1 MPIHNL
7 MIGGSTKMAIST
19 LISALKK
26 KSKLSEKEFAALFEI
41 SEETLADW
49 ENGNS
54 APNVAQAARLAKHFH
69 ISADRLLESGLTETV
84 VTPKGNEMLPAYEKL
99 HEWELYSKSLHFEYM
114 QSIEEGLDIEQY
126 KPLFDAIIALP
137 ADEYKERMADVL
149 FDVVSHA
156 PIVEGYP
163 YTEPSDLAGILS
175 LCKEYPLNAKTL
187 TEEELKEKIKG
198 AWYGRIC
205 GCLLG
210 KPIEGVSCENIESIL
225 RETGN
230 YPMTRYIHASE
241 LTPDMYKRCKG
252 TLRENCFAD
261 VIEYAPVDDD
271 TNYVALAQVL
281 IRKYGKD
288 FQPAHVAQLWTE
300 RQGKNAYCTAERI
313 AYCNFIRGFR
323 PPYSAMHKNSY
334 REWIGAQIRGDY
346 FGYINPG
353 NPKTA
358 AEMAWRDASISH
370 IKNGIYGE
378 MFASAMIACAA
389 VTDDIENI
397 ILGGLSYVP
406 TTSRLYEKIKSV
418 LADYHSGVGFYEAVE
433 KLKTEYDP
441 ANSHGWT
448 HTIPNAAIVVLSL
461 LHGNGDFG
469 KSICRA
475 VEVGYD
481 TDCNG
486 ATVGSI
492 IGIRNGF
499 SAIDEVW
506 TKPVCGKLDTSI
518 FGVGLLDIDKAVERT
533 MKHIAGIP
541 EEKIRR

>member
-1 MPIHNL
+1 
-7 MIGGSTKMAIST
+7 MAIST

-26 KSKLSEKEFAALFEI
+26 KSKLSAKEFADLFEI
-41 SEETLADW
+41 SEKTLADW
-49 ENGNS
+49 ESGNS
-54 APNVAQAARLAKHFH
+54 TPDVAQVARLAKYFN
-69 ISADRLLESGLTETV
+69 ISADRLLESGMTEPIV
-84 VTPKGNEMLPAYEKL
+84 MPKGNEMLPVYEKL
-99 HEWELYSKSLHFEYM
+99 PEWELYSKSLHYEYM

-126 KPLFDAIIALP
+126 KPLFDSIIALP
-137 ADEYKERMADVL
+137 ADEYKEKMADIL

-156 PIVEGYP
+156 PTVEGYP
-163 YTEPSDLAGILS
+163 YNEPSDFSGILA

-187 TEEELKEKIKG
+187 TEEELKNKIKG

-210 KPIEGVSCENIESIL
+210 KPIEGVTCEHIYDLLTKTE
-225 RETGN
+225 N
-230 YPMTRYIHASE
+230 YPMTRYICRAE
-241 LTPDMYKRCKG
+241 LTDEMIEKYRGLRYDFGADM
-252 TLRENCFAD
+252 
-261 VIEYAPVDDD
+261 IEHAPVDDD

-281 IRKYGKD
+281 IEKYGKD
-288 FQPAHVAQLWTE
+288 FLPAHVAQIWME

-313 AYCNFIRGFR
+313 AYCNFIKGFR

-353 NPKTA
+353 DPKTA
-358 AEMAWRDASISH
+358 ADMAWRDASISH

-389 VTDDIENI
+389 VTDDIEDI
-397 ILGGLSYVP
+397 ILGGLAYVP
-406 TTSRLYEKIKSV
+406 TTSRLYKKIKEV
-418 LADYHSGVGFYEAVE
+418 LADYHNGVGFYEAIE
-433 KLKTEYDP
+433 KLKEEYDP

-448 HTIPNAAIVVLSL
+448 HTIPNAAIVVLAL
-461 LHGNGDFG
+461 LHGKGDFG
-469 KSICRA
+469 YSICRA

-492 IGIRNGF
+492 VGIRGGF
-499 SAIDEVW
+499 SCIDEAW
-506 TKPVCGKLDTSI
+506 TKPVGGKLDTSI
-518 FGVGLLDIDKAVERT
+518 FGVGVLDIDKAVEKT
-533 MKHIAGIP
+533 MKHIANHSDNENRG
-541 EEKIRR
+541 